1 MASTFDVAGRL
12 AEGDRALTALDDYVA
27 ACQVLGMPASASL
40 LELYRAESGLDLA
53 ALAADARS
61 LEAAAVVAQ
70 DALRLQGNGYR
81 ELTVQWSGTGGDAA
95 ADFLRTLT
103 VAAEDVVAHLQR
115 SAQALTTLRDELWR
129 AVDTKVDA
137 VLRAD
142 AQASGRRDEWGAAAR
157 AVLGGA
163 GDVATASEI
172 VDQQL
177 KPFVLRVVSGD
188 LLPALRDASEA
199 VVAGYDSAIG
209 AVTPASVSFAVPV
222 VVTPEWA
229 PPPSSLPTAAPTYQ
243 AAAATPFG
251 TLGTAASLTPSA
263 PPAPSAEAPVG
274 APAAPEQALGTAA
287 VPEPALGAAAAT
299 PAGTGMPAD
308 LGLGSG
314 VGSLGQQLTDAIGG
328 ALGSMAGLAPDSSGF
343 GGLDEIKDG
352 LGDDLGLDD
361 GTDPA
366 EDDDEDPDEDEEK
379 KEADEED
386 ETDETD
392 EVDEGTDKMAAEADE
407 QSVEPPPSDPVQ
419 PPPAPPAP
427 PAPTLP
433 PQPAMPPVEPI
444 AQQEDPTTKTPCQIA
459 ADQLPLA
466 GD

>member
-27 ACQVLGMPASASL
+27 ACEVLGMPASASL

-53 ALAADARS
+53 ALAADASS

-70 DALRLQGNGYR
+70 DALRLQSNGYR

-142 AQASGRRDEWGAAAR
+142 AQASGHRDEWSAAAR

-199 VVAGYDSAIG
+199 VVAGYDSAIA

-222 VVTPEWA
+222 VVTPEWV
-229 PPPSSLPTAAPTYQ
+229 PPPSSQLAAAPMYQ
-243 AAAATPFG
+243 AAAAAPFG
-251 TLGTAASLTPSA
+251 TLGTAASLA
-263 PPAPSAEAPVG
+263 PPAPSVTPAG

-287 VPEPALGAAAAT
+287 VPEQALGAAAAT

-314 VGSLGQQLTDAIGG
+314 VGGLGQQLSDAIGG
-328 ALGSMAGLAPDSSGF
+328 ALGSMAGLRPDSSGF

-352 LGDDLGLDD
+352 PGDDLGLDE
-361 GTDPA
+361 A
-366 EDDDEDPDEDEEK
+366 IESDDSDDPDEPDKDEESNKDEEFGK
-379 KEADEED
+379 KDEADKED
-386 ETDETD
+386 E
-392 EVDEGTDKMAAEADE
+392 AADE
-407 QSVEPPPSDPVQ
+407 AAADVDDKAVV
-419 PPPAPPAP
+419 PPPAEAAVPSA
-427 PAPTLP
+427 APTLP
-433 PQPAMPPVEPI
+433 PAPPEPPVV
-444 AQQEDPTTKTPCQIA
+444 QHEDPVTKTPCQIA
-459 ADQLPLA
+459 ADQLPMV

>member
-142 AQASGRRDEWGAAAR
+142 AQASGHRDEWGAAAR

-263 PPAPSAEAPVG
+263 PPAPAPAAEAPVG

-328 ALGSMAGLAPDSSGF
+328 ALGSMAGLGPDSSGF

-361 GTDPA
+361 DTDPA

-379 KEADEED
+379 KEADGED
-386 ETDETD
+386 ATDETD

-427 PAPTLP
+427 TLP
-433 PQPAMPPVEPI
+433 PQPATPPVEPV

>member
-81 ELTVQWSGTGGDAA
+81 ELMAQWSGRGGDAA

-142 AQASGRRDEWGAAAR
+142 AQASGHRDEWSAAAR

-172 VDQQL
+172 VDQQV

-199 VVAGYDSAIG
+199 VVAGYDSAL
-209 AVTPASVSFAVPV
+209 AVVTPASVSFGVPV
-222 VVTPEWA
+222 VVTPEWV
-229 PPPSSLPTAAPTYQ
+229 PPPSSQPTAAPTYQ
-243 AAAATPFG
+243 AAATTPFG
-251 TLGTAASLTPSA
+251 TLGTAASLA
-263 PPAPSAEAPVG
+263 PPAPPATSTG

-299 PAGTGMPAD
+299 PAGAGMPGD

-314 VGSLGQQLTDAIGG
+314 IGGLGQQLADAVGG
-328 ALGSMAGLAPDSSGF
+328 ALGSMAGLGPDSSRF

-361 GTDPA
+361 DADSA

-379 KEADEED
+379 KEADEAD
-386 ETDETD
+386 ETDEAD
-392 EVDEGTDKMAAEADE
+392 EDAGKVAAEADE
-407 QSVEPPPSDPVQ
+407 QAAEPPPSDPVQ
-419 PPPAPPAP
+419 PPPAS
-427 PAPTLP
+427 TLP
-433 PQPAMPPVEPI
+433 PPPVSPPVEPV

-459 ADQLPLA
+459 ADELPLA

>member
-27 ACQVLGMPASASL
+27 ACEVLGMPASASL

-81 ELTVQWSGTGGDAA
+81 ELTAQWSGTGGDAA
-95 ADFLRTLT
+95 ADFLRTMT

-115 SAQALTTLRDELWR
+115 SAQALTALRDELWR

-142 AQASGRRDEWGAAAR
+142 AQAAGHRDEWSAAAR

-177 KPFVLRVVSGD
+177 KPFVLRVVFGD
-188 LLPALRDASEA
+188 LLPALWDASEA
-199 VVAGYDSAIG
+199 VAAGYDSAIG

-229 PPPSSLPTAAPTYQ
+229 PPPSLQPTAAPMYQ
-243 AAAATPFG
+243 AAATAPFG
-251 TLGTAASLTPSA
+251 TLGTAASLA
-263 PPAPSAEAPVG
+263 PPATPAPSVTPAG
-274 APAAPEQALGTAA
+274 APAAPEPALGTAA
-287 VPEPALGAAAAT
+287 VPEPALGAAT
-299 PAGTGMPAD
+299 PAAAGIPGD
-308 LGLGSG
+308 LGLGSS
-314 VGSLGQQLTDAIGG
+314 VGGLGQQLADAVGG
-328 ALGSMAGLAPDSSGF
+328 ALGSMAGLGPDSSGF
-343 GGLDEIKDG
+343 SGLDEIKDG

-361 GTDPA
+361 DVDTA
-366 EDDDEDPDEDEEK
+366 EDDDVDPDEDEEK
-379 KEADEED
+379 KEADGED

-392 EVDEGTDKMAAEADE
+392 EGADKVAPDADE
-407 QSVEPPPSDPVQ
+407 QAVEPPPSDPVQ
-419 PPPAPPAP
+419 PS

-433 PQPAMPPVEPI
+433 PPPAAPPVEPV
-444 AQQEDPTTKTPCQIA
+444 AQQEDPATKTPCQIA
-459 ADQLPLA
+459 ADQLPMV

>member
-1 MASTFDVAGRL
+1 MASTFDVAERL

-70 DALRLQGNGYR
+70 DALRLQGSGYR

-142 AQASGRRDEWGAAAR
+142 AQASGHRDEWSAAAR

-199 VVAGYDSAIG
+199 VAAGYDSAIG

-229 PPPSSLPTAAPTYQ
+229 PPPSSQPTAAPMYQ
-243 AAAATPFG
+243 AAATAPFG
-251 TLGTAASLTPSA
+251 TLGTAASLA
-263 PPAPSAEAPVG
+263 PPATPAG

-287 VPEPALGAAAAT
+287 VPEGALGAAAAT
-299 PAGTGMPAD
+299 PAGTGMPGD

-314 VGSLGQQLTDAIGG
+314 VGGLGQQLADAVGG
-328 ALGSMAGLAPDSSGF
+328 ALGSMAGLGPDSSGF
-343 GGLDEIKDG
+343 SGLDEIKDG

-361 GTDPA
+361 DADTT
-366 EDDDEDPDEDEEK
+366 EDDDEDPDEDPDEDEEK
-379 KEADEED
+379 KEADGED

-392 EVDEGTDKMAAEADE
+392 EGADKVAPEADE
-407 QSVEPPPSDPVQ
+407 QAVEPPPSDPVQ
-419 PPPAPPAP
+419 PPPAP
-427 PAPTLP
+427 TLP
-433 PQPAMPPVEPI
+433 PPPATTPVEPV

>member
-27 ACQVLGMPASASL
+27 ACEVLGMPASASL

-81 ELTVQWSGTGGDAA
+81 ELTAQWSGTGGDAA

-142 AQASGRRDEWGAAAR
+142 AQASGHRDEWSAAAR

-177 KPFVLRVVSGD
+177 KPFVLRVVFGD
-188 LLPALRDASEA
+188 LLPALWEASEA
-199 VVAGYDSAIG
+199 VAAGYDSAIG

-229 PPPSSLPTAAPTYQ
+229 PPPSSQPTAAPMYQ
-243 AAAATPFG
+243 AAATAPFG
-251 TLGTAASLTPSA
+251 TLGTAASLTP
-263 PPAPSAEAPVG
+263 PAPSATPAG
-274 APAAPEQALGTAA
+274 APAAPERALGTAA
-287 VPEPALGAAAAT
+287 VPEQALGAAAAT

-314 VGSLGQQLTDAIGG
+314 VGGLGQQLSDAIGG
-328 ALGSMAGLAPDSSGF
+328 ALGSMAGLRPDSSGF

-352 LGDDLGLDD
+352 PGDDLGLDEAID
-361 GTDPA
+361 S
-366 EDDDEDPDEDEEK
+366 DDSDDPDEPDKDEESNK
-379 KEADEED
+379 DEESGKKD

-392 EVDEGTDKMAAEADE
+392 ETDEGADKVAPDADE
-407 QSVEPPPSDPVQ
+407 QAVEPPPSDPVQ
-419 PPPAPPAP
+419 PS

-433 PQPAMPPVEPI
+433 PPPAAPPVEPV
-444 AQQEDPTTKTPCQIA
+444 AQQEDPATKTPCQIA
-459 ADQLPLA
+459 ADQLPMV

>member
-53 ALAADARS
+53 ALAADVRS
-61 LEAAAVVAQ
+61 LEAAGVVAQ

-81 ELTVQWSGTGGDAA
+81 ELAAQWSGRGGDAA

-115 SAQALTTLRDELWR
+115 SVQALTTLRDELWR

-142 AQASGRRDEWGAAAR
+142 AQASGHRDEWCAAAR
-157 AVLGGA
+157 AVLGGV

-172 VDQQL
+172 VDQQV

-199 VVAGYDSAIG
+199 VAAGYDSAI
-209 AVTPASVSFAVPV
+209 AVVTPASVSFAVPV
-222 VVTPEWA
+222 VVTPEWV
-229 PPPSSLPTAAPTYQ
+229 PPPSAQPTAAPTYH
-243 AAAATPFG
+243 AAATPFG
-251 TLGTAASLTPSA
+251 TLGTAASLA
-263 PPAPSAEAPVG
+263 PPAPPATSVG
-274 APAAPEQALGTAA
+274 APAAPEQALGMAG
-287 VPEPALGAAAAT
+287 VPEQALGAAAAT
-299 PAGTGMPAD
+299 PAGAGMPGD

-314 VGSLGQQLTDAIGG
+314 VGGLGQQLADAVGG
-328 ALGSMAGLAPDSSGF
+328 ALGSMAGLGPDSSGF
-343 GGLDEIKDG
+343 GALDEIKGG

-361 GTDPA
+361 DADTA

-386 ETDETD
+386 ETGEADEGASKVAAETD
-392 EVDEGTDKMAAEADE
+392 EQAA
-407 QSVEPPPSDPVQ
+407 EPPPSDPVQ
-419 PPPAPPAP
+419 PPPAS
-427 PAPTLP
+427 TLP
-433 PQPAMPPVEPI
+433 PPPVSPPVEPV

>member
-1 MASTFDVAGRL
+1 MASTFDVAARL

-61 LEAAAVVAQ
+61 LEAAVVVAQ

-95 ADFLRTLT
+95 VDFLRTMT

-115 SAQALTTLRDELWR
+115 SAQALATLRDELWR

-142 AQASGRRDEWGAAAR
+142 AQASGHRDEWSAAAR

-199 VVAGYDSAIG
+199 VAAGYDSAIC

-229 PPPSSLPTAAPTYQ
+229 PPPSSQPTAAPMYQ
-243 AAAATPFG
+243 AAATAPFG
-251 TLGTAASLTPSA
+251 TLGTAASLA
-263 PPAPSAEAPVG
+263 PPAPSATPAG

-287 VPEPALGAAAAT
+287 VPEEALGAAAAT
-299 PAGTGMPAD
+299 PAGTGMPGD
-308 LGLGSG
+308 LGLGSS
-314 VGSLGQQLTDAIGG
+314 VGGLGQQLADAVGG
-328 ALGSMAGLAPDSSGF
+328 ALGSMAGLGPDSSGF

-352 LGDDLGLDD
+352 LGDDLELDD
-361 GTDPA
+361 DVDTA
-366 EDDDEDPDEDEEK
+366 EDDDVDPDEDEEK
-379 KEADEED
+379 KEADGED
-386 ETDETD
+386 ATDETD
-392 EVDEGTDKMAAEADE
+392 EADEGADKVAADADE
-407 QSVEPPPSDPVQ
+407 QAVEPPPSDPVQ
-419 PPPAPPAP
+419 PS

-433 PQPAMPPVEPI
+433 PPPATPPVEPV
-444 AQQEDPTTKTPCQIA
+444 AQQVDPTTKTPCQIA
-459 ADQLPLA
+459 ADQLPMV